1 MARPYKTGIDY
12 FPLDVDFFVDDKMIA
27 IAGEFGIKGEVAVIH
42 LLCAIYRNGYYVE
55 WNDRLRSK
63 LDREL
68 PGVSVDLLCMIVDRL
83 VRWEFF
89 DKSLFYSS
97 SILTSKGIQR
107 RYFEAV
113 RKRKG
118 DFASLPY
125 LLVSLPGQPK
135 QTTITAPQR
144 SSNEPTATDP
154 GIVTPRP
161 IPVPQPQPAAQT
173 VQPVILGNDENTKCL
188 NQFFSDENRANLETF
203 MMNLSLR
210 PDEQDRLRSLADTI
224 VNEWNTTKTVHRDY
238 ADWARHLVRLMQIK
252 IQEEDKYKK
261 RKEPRPSVTAP
272 SKGEYHFDGGFGGQ
286 DI

>member
-125 LLVSLPGQPK
+125 LLVSLPGQTK

-161 IPVPQPQPAAQT
+161 IPVPQPQPASQT
-173 VQPVILGNDENTKCL
+173 VQAVILGNDENTKCL
-188 NQFFSDENRANLETF
+188 NQFFSDENRSNLETF

-238 ADWARHLVRLMQIK
+238 SDWARHLPQLLQGVPESYHQVQIVHPNPKTFVSHFAQRLSST
-252 IQEEDKYKK
+252 
-261 RKEPRPSVTAP
+261 PH
-272 SKGEYHFDGGFGGQ
+272 SK
-286 DI
+286 

>member
-107 RYFEAV
+107 RYS
-113 RKRKG
+113 KP
-118 DFASLPY
+118 FASARATSHLYPICSSAFRGSPSRPQ
-125 LLVSLPGQPK
+125 LRHHSVPLTNQLQRIQESSHHGPFLFHSRNQPHRPCSLSFWV
-135 QTTITAPQR
+135 TTRIPNALI
-144 SSNEPTATDP
+144 SSFPTRTEPT
-154 GIVTPRP
+154 
-161 IPVPQPQPAAQT
+161 
-173 VQPVILGNDENTKCL
+173 
-188 NQFFSDENRANLETF
+188 
-203 MMNLSLR
+203 
-210 PDEQDRLRSLADTI
+210 
-224 VNEWNTTKTVHRDY
+224 
-238 ADWARHLVRLMQIK
+238 
-252 IQEEDKYKK
+252 
-261 RKEPRPSVTAP
+261 
-272 SKGEYHFDGGFGGQ
+272 
-286 DI
+286 